1 MLRPAVTLCGVFL
14 VLALETVHGQPPTDL
29 VNRRVAARVTH
40 VADGDTMDIVIA
52 PSRRVRVRLHGVD
65 APEYGEAFSNR
76 ALSFMRVLV
85 FGRDVTVT
93 GKDVDAYGR
102 LVARVAVDN
111 ADASESLITAGLGC
125 TYRRYVT
132 DAALEAALADALRA
146 KRGFWAAGATQ
157 PACVA
162 RETRARVQS
171 PPRPPRNG
179 NSLPLNH

>member
-1 MLRPAVTLCGVFL
+1 MPRLAVALCSVFIMLALDTVRAQRPA
-14 VLALETVHGQPPTDL
+14 DL
-29 VNRRVAARVTH
+29 VNRRFAARVTH

-65 APEYGEAFSNR
+65 APEYGEAFGNR
-76 ALSFMRVLV
+76 ALMFMRVLV

-93 GKDVDAYGR
+93 GKDVDVYER

-125 TYRRYVT
+125 TYRRYAS
-132 DAALEAALADALRA
+132 DAALETALAGALRA
-146 KRGFWAAGATQ
+146 KRGFWAAGAAQ

-162 RETRARVQS
+162 REARARVQS
-171 PPRPPRNG
+171 PPRPPRKG
-179 NSLPLNH
+179 NRLP